1 MLSSILAEAALF
13 ILLGLVSLLIFRL
26 RKTSIRANFQTK
38 ESRFLILT
46 LLIILALFIPFIIAA
61 DIAVFRDRWL
71 APAFILLGPLFA
83 VLLSHAAPKQIQRMG
98 LIMACL
104 ACLLGLFRAA
114 EPYLDRLSGEMNI
127 DNAPLAVMSEN
138 LREAHPDIGTYIC
151 LLYTSPSPR
160 D

>member
-1 MLSSILAEAALF
+1 
-13 ILLGLVSLLIFRL
+13 
-26 RKTSIRANFQTK
+26 
-38 ESRFLILT
+38 
-46 LLIILALFIPFIIAA
+46 
-61 DIAVFRDRWL
+61 
-71 APAFILLGPLFA
+71 
-83 VLLSHAAPKQIQRMG
+83 MG

-138 LREAHPDIGTYIC
+138 LREAHPDIGTYIAPNYNLIATLKLQDPQLRVYTQKTLHSLSPAAKTARRFI
-151 LLYTSPSPR
+151 LLSLEHDPALHAPGLRYDCGPKREETLSDWRYAYQICTLR